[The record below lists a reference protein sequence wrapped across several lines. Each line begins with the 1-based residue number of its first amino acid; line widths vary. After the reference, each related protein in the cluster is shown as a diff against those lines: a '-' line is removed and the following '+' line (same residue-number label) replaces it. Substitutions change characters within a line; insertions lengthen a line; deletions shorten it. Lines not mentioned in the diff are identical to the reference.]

1 MLSNQPTLIAHP
13 HWRERDWTATP
24 VVVGVPLVGAAAVA
38 LASRNA
44 GLYRLLVREDAI
56 LEWGQV
62 LAYGVVVVIA
72 VATLGGHWRQRDI
85 GAALVVGGL
94 ALISLLAIGE
104 ELSWGQRII
113 GFGTPDIAA
122 SNRQGELTL
131 HNDARVEE
139 PARLALLLGAVYGM
153 SAPLLIRRRTPFVPS
168 RTLITFFAVVVAY
181 GVYRLLFLEH
191 PTYVQAK
198 FSEWPE
204 TCFAVALCL
213 WCVGMSRFRWPFG
226 HQLGHKS

>member
-1 MLSNQPTLIAHP
+1 M
-13 HWRERDWTATP
+13 
-24 VVVGVPLVGAAAVA
+24 VGMPLVGAAAVA
-38 LASRNA
+38 LASTNG
-44 GLYRLLVREDAI
+44 GLYRLLVKEDAI

-62 LAYGVVVVIA
+62 LAYGGVVVIA
-72 VATLGGHWRQRDI
+72 VATLNGHWRQRDI

-94 ALISLLAIGE
+94 ALISVLAIGE
-104 ELSWGQRII
+104 ELSWGQRIV
-113 GFGTPDIAA
+113 GFETPDIAA

-153 SAPLLIRRRTPFVPS
+153 SAPLLIRRRTPFVPP

-181 GVYRLLFLEH
+181 VGYRLLFLEH
-191 PTYVQAK
+191 PSYAQAK

-204 TCFAVALCL
+204 MCFAVALCL
-213 WCVGMSRFRWPFG
+213 WCAGMCRFRRPFG
-226 HQLGHKS
+226 HQRDARAAP

>member
-1 MLSNQPTLIAHP
+1 
-13 HWRERDWTATP
+13 
-24 VVVGVPLVGAAAVA
+24 VA
-38 LASRNA
+38 LASRNE
-44 GLYRLLVREDAI
+44 GLYRFLVREDAI

-62 LAYGVVVVIA
+62 LAYGAVVVIA

-153 SAPLLIRRRTPFVPS
+153 SAPLVIRRRMPIVPP
-168 RTLITFFAVVVAY
+168 RTLITFFSVVVAY
-181 GVYRLLFLEH
+181 GAYRLLFLEH
-191 PTYVQAK
+191 PSYAQAK

-204 TCFAVALCL
+204 MCFAVALCL
-213 WCVGMSRFRWPFG
+213 WCASMSHFRRPFR
-226 HQLGHKS
+226 HQLATRLNSP